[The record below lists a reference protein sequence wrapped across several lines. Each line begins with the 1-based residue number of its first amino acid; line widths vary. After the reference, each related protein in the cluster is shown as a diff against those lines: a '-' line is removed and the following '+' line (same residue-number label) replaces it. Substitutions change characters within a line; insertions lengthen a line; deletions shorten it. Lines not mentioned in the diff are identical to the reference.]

1 MLDEIKRYFNQDK
14 VLYTQHARRE
24 MRYEPFGR
32 ILEQEV
38 FQAIIAG
45 EMIET
50 YPQDTPYPS
59 CLILGFTNQ
68 DRAIHAV
75 CAHEPELDQVIV
87 ITVYEPDPELWV
99 DYRRR
104 KSL

>member
-1 MLDEIKRYFNQDK
+1 MLDEIKRCFNQDE

-24 MRYEPFGR
+24 MRDEPFGR
-32 ILEQEV
+32 IFEQEV

-59 CLILGFTNQ
+59 CLILGFTNR
-68 DRAIHAV
+68 DRAIHTV

-87 ITVYEPDPELWV
+87 ITVYEPDPDLWV

-104 KSL
+104 KSV